1 MRLVAWKNRKELKD
15 GKWKLGYQL
24 DWEWNGNA
32 ILCYNRKNE
41 FRSTVNRGKNFPRVS
56 PLIPIQIIPRRRTFN
71 KSILSI
77 DRWLCMKCLPPKHR
91 RSYRDQNKR
100 RGLWIENSEPII
112 PTDKSKQGGHRELI
126 RIDQMPRFSTS
137 KSMRLL
143 NKYTTIEKQSHWS
156 ENITFPLFFLWRI
169 VFRIINSRVRISS
182 WRHVFEFMHNWN
194 IFSQQVTNDIS
205 WAYKWDLIVGN
216 FPFLSNFENVRNI
229 NIL

>member
-1 MRLVAWKNRKELKD
+1 MISGCAWR
-15 GKWKLGYQL
+15 
-24 DWEWNGNA
+24 
-32 ILCYNRKNE
+32 
-41 FRSTVNRGKNFPRVS
+41 
-56 PLIPIQIIPRRRTFN
+56 
-71 KSILSI
+71 
-77 DRWLCMKCLPPKHR
+77 CLPPKYL

-100 RGLWIENSEPII
+100 QGLWIENSEPII
-112 PTDKSKQGGHRELI
+112 PTDKSKQVGHHELI

-137 KSMRLL
+137 KSIWHL

-194 IFSQQVTNDIS
+194 IFSQQVTNYIS
-205 WAYKWDLIVGN
+205 WAHKWDLIVCN

-229 NIL
+229 DIL